1 MTAVFKGEFAL
12 NGIDR
17 SISSQFNNL
26 NGFFLEVGGN
36 DGFSQSNTKRLE
48 LFLGWSGI
56 LIEPYLP
63 NFRRIAKTRTSRTLA
78 VHAACVPFGFLEPN
92 VSLIYS
98 DLMSS
103 SLGMESDVL
112 DPKKHSEEGA
122 RWIRSRGRV
131 REFKSP
137 AKTLNSI
144 LNTQYSILN
153 TQDCRCT
160 CTNRF
165 F

>member
-1 MTAVFKGEFAL
+1 MKSTGAFRRNSTISMAFFWKWEETTASASPTRRGW
-12 NGIDR
+12 
-17 SISSQFNNL
+17 S
-26 NGFFLEVGGN
+26 FF
-36 DGFSQSNTKRLE
+36 
-48 LFLGWSGI
+48 GWSGI
-56 LIEPYLP
+56 LVEPYLP